1 MKPVRTQIFL
11 RRRWFVV
18 SVHAALWLL
27 LYCAVVRL
35 GGKTPDFHD
44 AVGLL
49 VPTHSALP
57 AARLEALFTPAA
69 WPKTLSDTNSLNP
82 FFTRHFTP
90 SPAPPAP
97 PPTTRKIE
105 LTYQGFYETEG
116 GPKNAIVKL
125 GDSFLVAPMGSKLT
139 ANLYAAQASMQSLIL
154 TNPAAQT
161 NILSLNAKKEVE
173 VPVQ

>member
-1 MKPVRTQIFL
+1 MKPVLAQTFL
-11 RRRWFVV
+11 RSRWFVI

-27 LYCAVVRL
+27 LYCAVMRL

-44 AVGLL
+44 AAGLSA
-49 VPTHSALP
+49 PTHSALP
-57 AARLEALFTPAA
+57 AARLEALFASGA
-69 WPKTLSDTNSLNP
+69 WPKPSTDTNSLNP

-116 GPKNAIVKL
+116 GPKHAIVKL
-125 GDSFLVAPMGSKLT
+125 GDSFLVAAIGAKLT
-139 ANLYAAQASMQSLIL
+139 ANLYAAEASMQSLIL

-161 NILSLNAKKEVE
+161 NILGLNAKKEVE
-173 VPVQ
+173 VPVP